1 MLALIPENW
10 RMCRP
15 AMGRLLHCWLCIML
29 AAILEDYTLWIF
41 AAVLRIRPKSSVVIL
56 CK

>member
-29 AAILEDYTLWIF
+29 AAILEDCTL
-41 AAVLRIRPKSSVVIL
+41 
-56 CK
+56 